1 MAMEKMDPMKEALN
15 ARRGKG
21 LEVIIG
27 LGKGPGEGDVNAED
41 GASAMHSKDEM
52 HDGKRSDLAPPKAS
66 MDNYGKDDE
75 STVGDHGN
83 PQESKGKRSEDQP
96 RDIAD
101 IHAAQNSAEG
111 LHAPHPEGVI
121 AGQHEYAP
129 GDVPDGDAKAYF
141 SKNMSENDIRD
152 MADRKPRSLMERA
165 RQHAFKQKKQ

>member
-1 MAMEKMDPMKEALN
+1 MQMEKKDHMKDALS

-27 LGKGPGEGDVNAED
+27 LGHGAGEGDVDSHD
-41 GASAMHSKDEM
+41 GASSMHSSEEM
-52 HDGKRSDLAPPKAS
+52 HDSKRSDLAPPPAS
-66 MDNYGKDDE
+66 MSKDRSEHE
-75 STVGDHGN
+75 STVGKHGN
-83 PQESKGKRSEDQP
+83 SDPGKGDRSESLP
-96 RDIAD
+96 VDIAD
-101 IHAAQNSAEG
+101 EHAAMNSAEG

-165 RQHAFKQKKQ
+165 RQHAFEQKKQ